1 MMPIMRMRAPTDF
14 LLIASMMRRI
24 NDEAA
29 DDIDPQIPPMLS
41 LGIICKFTLQK
52 MLVVAVILTIS

>member
-1 MMPIMRMRAPTDF
+1 MMPIIMRAPTDF

-29 DDIDPQIPPMLS
+29 EDIDPQIPPMLP
-41 LGIICKFTLQK
+41 LGIICKITLQK